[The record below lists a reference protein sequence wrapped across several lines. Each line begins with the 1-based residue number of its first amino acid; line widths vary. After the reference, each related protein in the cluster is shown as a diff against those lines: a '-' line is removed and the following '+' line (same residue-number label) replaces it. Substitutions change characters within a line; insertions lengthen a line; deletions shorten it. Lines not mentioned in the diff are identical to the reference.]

1 MRERG
6 SATVLAIGIIAVL
19 LAVGLALLA
28 AVQIVLARARAVTAA
43 DAAALAAAPMTFP
56 PIAQGVTPEVVAEE
70 MAVANGARIV
80 RCDCP
85 VVATFDPRAV
95 EVEVEV
101 PVELVI
107 FGRRALRVSS
117 RAEFVP

>member
-6 SATVLAIGIIAVL
+6 SATVLAIGIIGVL

-28 AVQIVLARARAVTAA
+28 AVQIVLGRARAVTAA

-56 PIAQGVTPEVVAEE
+56 PIAQGVAPGIAAEE
-70 MAVANGARIV
+70 MAIANGARVV

-85 VVATFDPRAV
+85 VVATFDARAV

-101 PVELVI
+101 PVDLVI
-107 FGRRALRVSS
+107 FGQRVVRVSS